1 MTEVFLDGFNI
12 IARFKGSH
20 GKRMTEIMKSSGI
33 QTNFFDSVL
42 EPFIYIDISRRES
55 MAYDAEAD
63 TYTCANGKT
72 ITFDGVWKY
81 RKRGFLDFVSLTE

>member
-42 EPFIYIDISRRES
+42 EPFIYIDMRQMPTYFVREN
-55 MAYDAEAD
+55 E
-63 TYTCANGKT
+63 
-72 ITFDGVWKY
+72 IPFVVP
-81 RKRGFLDFVSLTE
+81 RGAGFPFHILLSFFLLF